1 MTDRDMEEIYK
12 PDTKKVEIY
21 SRDSNDMLGDMPDW
35 LIHTG
40 SYIVYGLVALLVAGA
55 ALFQYPDTVKK
66 HIRIDDTGSVEWI
79 TANRAGMIERFFVEN
94 RSQVK
99 ENDTLGILKNT
110 ASLKDVKRF
119 CQVLTN
125 VEEYYRTMDIGY
137 LQDYPFDLIM
147 GEMTPAYEQFTQAV
161 RACLMYREFDLYPQK
176 KKYLDKELEILARSG
191 KADEL
196 DLLKIKREMFDL
208 EIDHKMEMAQHHRA
222 LEIAYENMTNSL
234 RTWDS
239 NNLLKSRNKGTVIWG
254 RSWSMNRKIN
264 EGDTLCTVVS
274 QKKGNPVGHIR
285 LSENEVSEITA
296 GDKVDI
302 ALNKYPAHTY
312 GTLSGKITSISFVP
326 YNKSY
331 AVEVEF
337 PDGMITTKGK
347 KPDYEIGMSGQAEI
361 ITSSRSVL
369 DRIFSPV
376 MQLFKERN

>member
-1 MTDRDMEEIYK
+1 M
-12 PDTKKVEIY
+12 
-21 SRDSNDMLGDMPDW
+21 
-35 LIHTG
+35 
-40 SYIVYGLVALLVAGA
+40 
-55 ALFQYPDTVKK
+55 
-66 HIRIDDTGSVEWI
+66 
-79 TANRAGMIERFFVEN
+79 EN

-147 GEMTPAYEQFTQAV
+147 GEMPPAYEQFTQAV

-222 LEIAYENMTNSL
+222 LEIAYENMVNSL

-254 RSWSMNRKIN
+254 KSWSMNRKIN

>member
-125 VEEYYRTMDIGY
+125 VEEYYRTMDIG
-137 LQDYPFDLIM
+137 
-147 GEMTPAYEQFTQAV
+147 
-161 RACLMYREFDLYPQK
+161 
-176 KKYLDKELEILARSG
+176 
-191 KADEL
+191 
-196 DLLKIKREMFDL
+196 
-208 EIDHKMEMAQHHRA
+208 
-222 LEIAYENMTNSL
+222 
-234 RTWDS
+234 
-239 NNLLKSRNKGTVIWG
+239 
-254 RSWSMNRKIN
+254 
-264 EGDTLCTVVS
+264 
-274 QKKGNPVGHIR
+274 
-285 LSENEVSEITA
+285 
-296 GDKVDI
+296 
-302 ALNKYPAHTY
+302 
-312 GTLSGKITSISFVP
+312 
-326 YNKSY
+326 
-331 AVEVEF
+331 
-337 PDGMITTKGK
+337 
-347 KPDYEIGMSGQAEI
+347 
-361 ITSSRSVL
+361 
-369 DRIFSPV
+369 
-376 MQLFKERN
+376 

>member
-125 VEEYYRTMDIGY
+125 VEEYYRDHGHR
-137 LQDYPFDLIM
+137 L
-147 GEMTPAYEQFTQAV
+147 PA
-161 RACLMYREFDLYPQK
+161 RL
-176 KKYLDKELEILARSG
+176 
-191 KADEL
+191 
-196 DLLKIKREMFDL
+196 
-208 EIDHKMEMAQHHRA
+208 
-222 LEIAYENMTNSL
+222 SL
-234 RTWDS
+234 R
-239 NNLLKSRNKGTVIWG
+239 
-254 RSWSMNRKIN
+254 
-264 EGDTLCTVVS
+264 
-274 QKKGNPVGHIR
+274 
-285 LSENEVSEITA
+285 
-296 GDKVDI
+296 
-302 ALNKYPAHTY
+302 
-312 GTLSGKITSISFVP
+312 
-326 YNKSY
+326 
-331 AVEVEF
+331 
-337 PDGMITTKGK
+337 
-347 KPDYEIGMSGQAEI
+347 PDYGRNDPGIRTI
-361 ITSSRSVL
+361 HTSRKGLS
-369 DRIFSPV
+369 
-376 MQLFKERN
+376 

>member
-35 LIHTG
+35 LRHTG

-147 GEMTPAYEQFTQAV
+147 GEMTPVEYGTV
-161 RACLMYREFDLYPQK
+161 NIYHGMHLIVLYF
-176 KKYLDKELEILARSG
+176 YTLRVALEARSG
-191 KADEL
+191 L
-196 DLLKIKREMFDL
+196 
-208 EIDHKMEMAQHHRA
+208 HRH
-222 LEIAYENMTNSL
+222 LHFV
-234 RTWDS
+234 RTY
-239 NNLLKSRNKGTVIWG
+239 R
-254 RSWSMNRKIN
+254 R
-264 EGDTLCTVVS
+264 
-274 QKKGNPVGHIR
+274 
-285 LSENEVSEITA
+285 
-296 GDKVDI
+296 
-302 ALNKYPAHTY
+302 
-312 GTLSGKITSISFVP
+312 
-326 YNKSY
+326 
-331 AVEVEF
+331 
-337 PDGMITTKGK
+337 
-347 KPDYEIGMSGQAEI
+347 
-361 ITSSRSVL
+361 
-369 DRIFSPV
+369 
-376 MQLFKERN
+376 